1 MLVQHYNLQTQELVC
16 VCVCVCACVLCVIYW
31 GGLRSSL
38 WIGASSML
46 TEFEQRK
53 GGHNAV
59 VRKGLTS
66 ASRVTLGKSPASLVL
81 CGPLL
86 AERKAFFAR
95 KPFRTQKRIQCLFS
109 QLSQRRYII
118 HTVLDAQEK
127 SPSTTHRGRHRALGP
142 NSLLNPAE
150 KVLDGL

>member
-1 MLVQHYNLQTQELVC
+1 
-16 VCVCVCACVLCVIYW
+16 
-31 GGLRSSL
+31 
-38 WIGASSML
+38 ML

-53 GGHNAV
+53 GGHDAI
-59 VRKGLTS
+59 VRKGVTS
-66 ASRVTLGKSPASLVL
+66 ASCVTVGKSPASLVRH
-81 CGPLL
+81 GPLL

-95 KPFRTQKRIQCLFS
+95 KPFRTQKMIQCLFF
-109 QLSQRRYII
+109 QLSQRWYII

-127 SPSTTHRGRHRALGP
+127 SPSITYSGRHRALGP